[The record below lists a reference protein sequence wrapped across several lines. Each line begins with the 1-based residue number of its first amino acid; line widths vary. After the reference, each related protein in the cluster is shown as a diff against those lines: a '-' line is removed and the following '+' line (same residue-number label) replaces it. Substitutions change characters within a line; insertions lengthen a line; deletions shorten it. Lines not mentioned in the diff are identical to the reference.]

1 MYKEGWVTRDDMKL
15 PSYVSDHVKLPRK
28 SISPDFEINLH
39 DILKPGTYEQK
50 NQFGEEDEEDES
62 KQLFNQIVT
71 FQEFAVPLNMSYG
84 SKESLDFLVSLRD
97 TPNTEVF

>member
-1 MYKEGWVTRDDMKL
+1 MYKEGWITRDDLKL

-50 NQFGEEDEEDES
+50 N
-62 KQLFNQIVT
+62 
-71 FQEFAVPLNMSYG
+71 
-84 SKESLDFLVSLRD
+84 
-97 TPNTEVF
+97 